1 MPAENIVNKQKQ
13 QKAQGSDLDDDSPP
27 DDDSEDLYDDM
38 SPQRVPGQDRDD
50 ATNDDVFYNGD
61 DLEYDVDDMIDD

>member
-1 MPAENIVNKQKQ
+1 M
-13 QKAQGSDLDDDSPP
+13 DDDSPP